1 MITFAAQF
9 KIRLARMPL
18 CYVRAVRHF
27 VESCFASCCRH
38 LMI

>member
-18 CYVRAVRHF
+18 CYVHAVGHYG
-27 VESCFASCCRH
+27 ESCFTSCCRH